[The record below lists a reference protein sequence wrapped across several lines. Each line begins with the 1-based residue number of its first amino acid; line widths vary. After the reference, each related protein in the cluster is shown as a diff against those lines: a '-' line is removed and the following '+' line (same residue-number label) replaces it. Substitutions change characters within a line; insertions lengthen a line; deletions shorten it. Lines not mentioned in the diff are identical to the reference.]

1 MALLY
6 RAVVKINLDISCEVF
21 RALLDSMEKLGI
33 GWLGGFK
40 SGSLTPDST
49 LVGPSTQKF
58 LPILQKEVQQQYP
71 KYSHYSLESLTLSP
85 PWPLCLDYMMPKLKA
100 APSPPLF

>member
-49 LVGPSTQKF
+49 LVGPSPRNSYQSSKRRSNSNIPGT
-58 LPILQKEVQQQYP
+58 PNI
-71 KYSHYSLESLTLSP
+71 
-85 PWPLCLDYMMPKLKA
+85 PWRA
-100 APSPPLF
+100 